1 MENSKSRTKA
11 ISLLLVVSSVLVFL
25 ALWDFPRENHPS
37 NLIREL

>member
-25 ALWDFPRENHPS
+25 ALWDFPRESRPS
-37 NLIREL
+37 NFIREL